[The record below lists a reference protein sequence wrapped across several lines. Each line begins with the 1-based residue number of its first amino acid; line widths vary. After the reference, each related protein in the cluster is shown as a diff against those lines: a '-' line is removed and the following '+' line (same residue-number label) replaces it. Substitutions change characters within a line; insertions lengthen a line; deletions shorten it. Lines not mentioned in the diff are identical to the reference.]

1 METFQYWIIN
11 DDPSFILGDVP
22 YVQNDDIK
30 KVFCPSCDLLIKG
43 HEFFLLQN
51 FCNEKKE
58 IKKKKVKKI
67 ISICNLNNNN
77 MLIDVYNVWAF
88 KIYIAV

>member
-22 YVQNDDIK
+22 YVQNYDIK

-43 HEFFLLQN
+43 HEFF
-51 FCNEKKE
+51 FYYKTFVTKKK

-67 ISICNLNNNN
+67 TSICNLNNNN